1 MKAEAMYIRLDG
13 LKFYARHG
21 VFPQETRVGAEFTV
35 DLCLRTDF
43 SQAAET
49 DALEGTISYAE
60 VFERVKAEMEIPSRL
75 LEHVVYRIARRL
87 LDDFPNVMEVTIGL
101 YKQNPPMG
109 ADCRRVGVEA
119 MYARN

>member
-43 SQAAET
+43 SQAAEA
-49 DALEGTISYAE
+49 DALEGTVSYAE

-87 LDDFPNVMEVTIGL
+87 LDDFPMSWKSLSACISRTRPWEPIAAGW
-101 YKQNPPMG
+101 G
-109 ADCRRVGVEA
+109 
-119 MYARN
+119 

>member
-1 MKAEAMYIRLDG
+1 M
-13 LKFYARHG
+13 
-21 VFPQETRVGAEFTV
+21 VWFPQETRVGAEFTV

-43 SQAAET
+43 SQAAEA
-49 DALEGTISYAE
+49 DAFGGNRQLCGGVRA
-60 VFERVKAEMEIPSRL
+60 VKAGNGNSFRL

-119 MYARN
+119 RYARN